1 MDLGN
6 FEPANKKHRNRL
18 QYRLALN
25 LVGASFM
32 LVVFLVLAALRGNFS
47 LLWTLVTLCFTTGA
61 FLSAL
66 GWKKKKPWLAFLG
79 SSALLSLVLVGIVN
93 SRH

>member
-32 LVVFLVLAALRGNFS
+32 LFVFLVLAALRGNFS
-47 LLWTLVTLCFTTGA
+47 LLWTLVTLCFTAGA

-66 GWKKKKPWLAFLG
+66 GWKKKTWLAFLG
-79 SSALLSLVLVGIVN
+79 SSALLSLVLAGIVN